1 MIVYNISIFKQLLYT
16 LPTNTFFICT
26 TSYDVERL
34 EPEIFG
40 YQLIENV
47 VIRQLHKLCQERIT
61 ELKNLISI
69 YNELRVKKIIY

>member
-34 EPEIFG
+34 EPEILG

-47 VIRQLHKLCQERIT
+47 VINIPLPNQMKRYEIFIDIR
-61 ELKNLISI
+61 
-69 YNELRVKKIIY
+69 

>member
-16 LPTNTFFICT
+16 LPTNIFFICT

-47 VIRQLHKLCQERIT
+47 INIPLPNQMKRYEIFIDIR
-61 ELKNLISI
+61 
-69 YNELRVKKIIY
+69 

>member
-47 VIRQLHKLCQERIT
+47 VINIPLPNQMKRYETFIDIR
-61 ELKNLISI
+61 
-69 YNELRVKKIIY
+69 

>member
-1 MIVYNISIFKQLLYT
+1 MLYT

-47 VIRQLHKLCQERIT
+47 VINIPLPNQMKRYEIFIDIR
-61 ELKNLISI
+61 
-69 YNELRVKKIIY
+69 

>member
-1 MIVYNISIFKQLLYT
+1 MIVYNIYIQAIVIYT

-47 VIRQLHKLCQERIT
+47 VINIPLPNQMKRYEIF
-61 ELKNLISI
+61 IDI
-69 YNELRVKKIIY
+69 

>member
-1 MIVYNISIFKQLLYT
+1 MLYT

-47 VIRQLHKLCQERIT
+47 VINIPLPNQMKRYEIFIDIT
-61 ELKNLISI
+61 KNPKTANS
-69 YNELRVKKIIY
+69 YFDE